1 MADDTLEARA
11 IEDEMRRES
20 IRSSTLAPQQEEVPA
35 APSPWWREHAIPLAA
50 LGLMLVLAALVLG
63 LGSDLIDRRP
73 SLAAEDRRAIDDAL
87 TALKTVRSFV
97 SAGTN
102 DMDYRPRVRDMKA
115 VVDRSLARPWKE
127 PGPLREA
134 LGLASVYH
142 VAAAH
147 AWSVSIN
154 HRDRPRNEYAK
165 LLADVQIMTRLCRSK
180 LRSYDS
186 EIQELY
192 KELYLKDVVSVL
204 WDCASEQI
212 DRATVELAQAR

>member
-1 MADDTLEARA
+1 
-11 IEDEMRRES
+11 
-20 IRSSTLAPQQEEVPA
+20 
-35 APSPWWREHAIPLAA
+35 
-50 LGLMLVLAALVLG
+50 
-63 LGSDLIDRRP
+63 
-73 SLAAEDRRAIDDAL
+73 
-87 TALKTVRSFV
+87 
-97 SAGTN
+97 
-102 DMDYRPRVRDMKA
+102 MKA
-115 VVDRSLARPWKE
+115 VVERSLERPWKE

-147 AWSVSIN
+147 AWSFSIN
-154 HRDRPRNEYAK
+154 HRNHRWNEYAK
-165 LLADVQIMTRLCRSK
+165 LLADVQVMTRLCRSK
-180 LRSYDS
+180 LPDYDS